1 MGVGRLQPEKSEIPI
16 VSIGIGQIISK
27 RIEISASLQ
36 HGIRG
41 IYTFYAEG
49 KRSLLDERD
58 IASYKE
64 MELDRNRGSEV
75 RQVEGVREEAGRIQG
90 DEASP
95 KESQSKRMLKKH
107 SFLIAK

>member
-1 MGVGRLQPEKSEIPI
+1 M
-16 VSIGIGQIISK
+16 ISK
-27 RIEISASLQ
+27 IIEISASLQ
-36 HGIRG
+36 HEIRG
-41 IYTFYAEG
+41 GYTFYAEG
-49 KRSLLDERD
+49 KRSLLDEGD

-64 MELDRNRGSEV
+64 IELDRNQGGEV

-95 KESQSKRMLKKH
+95 KESQSKRMLEKH